1 MKFYTQF
8 QDEIHLIQ
16 GYNLLRRQGP
26 AANFSVEN
34 HPWSE
39 ELICEI

>member
-1 MKFYTQF
+1 MKFHTKT

-16 GYNLLRRQGP
+16 GYNLLTRQGP
-26 AANFSVEN
+26 AAIFSVEN

-39 ELICEI
+39 QPIYEI